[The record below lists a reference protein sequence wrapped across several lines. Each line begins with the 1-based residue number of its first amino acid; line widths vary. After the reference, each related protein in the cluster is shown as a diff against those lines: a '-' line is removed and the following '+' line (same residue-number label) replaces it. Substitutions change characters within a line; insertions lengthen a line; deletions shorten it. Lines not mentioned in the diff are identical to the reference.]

1 MSYEIA
7 VLDVT
12 FPASGDL
19 SGSQYRCASLT
30 TAGQLQVMTSF
41 LDTFVGVLQ
50 DKTTAAGISA
60 KVRVEG
66 ITKVIAGGT
75 SGLEMAILCGHT
87 LVSTGGAVIPSSSG
101 AGNRIVGQALQNL
114 STFSA
119 STANV
124 PTITMLIH
132 RSGVST

>member
-1 MSYEIA
+1 MAYDIPI
-7 VLDVT
+7 LDVT

-19 SGSQYRCASLT
+19 SGSQYRMASLT
-30 TAGQLQVMTSF
+30 TAGQVQVMTSF
-41 LDTFVGVLQ
+41 LDVPVGVIQ
-50 DKTTAAGISA
+50 DKSTAAGLSC

-66 ITKVIAGGT
+66 ISKVIAGGT
-75 SGLEMAILCGHT
+75 SGLEMAILAGHT

-101 AGNRIVGQALQNL
+101 AGNRIVGIALANL

-124 PTITMLIH
+124 PVIPVLLA

>member
-1 MSYEIA
+1 MAYDIPI
-7 VLDVT
+7 LDVT

-19 SGSQYRCASLT
+19 SGSQYRCASLS
-30 TAGQLQVMTSF
+30 TALQVQVMTSF
-41 LDTFVGVLQ
+41 LDTFLGVIQ
-50 DKTTAAGISA
+50 DKTTAAGLSA
-60 KVRVEG
+60 KVRVAG
-66 ITKVIAGGT
+66 ITKVVAGGT
-75 SGLEMAILCGHT
+75 SGLEMAILGGHT

-101 AGNRIVGQALQNL
+101 AGNRIVGQALANL

-124 PTITMLIH
+124 PTIAMLIH